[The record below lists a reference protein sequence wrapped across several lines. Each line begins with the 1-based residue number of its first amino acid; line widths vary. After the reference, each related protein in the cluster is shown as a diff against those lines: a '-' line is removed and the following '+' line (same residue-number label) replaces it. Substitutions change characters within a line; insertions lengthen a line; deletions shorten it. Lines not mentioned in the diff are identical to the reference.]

1 LKKVYFNYADRLL
14 WVKNKKALQGFINNI
29 YIKEKIKLERL
40 DYIFCSDSFLLKIN
54 QSYLQ
59 HNFYTDII
67 TFNLSEKE
75 LELIGEIYISLDRI
89 KENSIKFKTPYK
101 NELLRVIFHGALHL
115 CGYNDKTKEEN
126 ITMRQKENYYL
137 ALFLDFCFT

>member
-1 LKKVYFNYADRLL
+1 MKKVYFNYADRLL
-14 WVKNKKALQGFINNI
+14 WVKNKKALQSFINNI
-29 YIKEKIKLERL
+29 FIKEEIKLERL

-54 QSYLQ
+54 QSHLH

-75 LELIGEIYISLDRI
+75 AELTGEIYISLDRI
-89 KENSIKFKTPYK
+89 KENSLKFRTPYK

-115 CGYNDKTKEEN
+115 CGYNDKAKEEI

-137 ALFLDFCFT
+137 ALFLDSCFT

>member
-1 LKKVYFNYADRLL
+1 MKKVYFNYADRLL

>member
-1 LKKVYFNYADRLL
+1 MKKVYFNYADRLL

-29 YIKEKIKLERL
+29 FIKEKFKLERL

-115 CGYNDKTKEEN
+115 CGYNDKEKEEI

-137 ALFLDFCFT
+137 ALFLDSCFT